1 MLLNLNSILLTL
13 VTVIVR
19 HVEPG
24 RIEEKNMFRHKK
36 KSYLYYQA
44 TNRAFSN
51 VPTSCTSM
59 ALHGSVL
66 PVWLLLLGRTSTS

>member
-19 HVEPG
+19 HVESG

-36 KSYLYYQA
+36 KKLFIL
-44 TNRAFSN
+44 TSN
-51 VPTSCTSM
+51 K
-59 ALHGSVL
+59 
-66 PVWLLLLGRTSTS
+66 